1 MEEENKIENI
11 ETIDPGMIHFS
22 LSLSYLMFL
31 FAVVAGIIV
40 DLIIPIK
47 INSNQSFIY
56 IGFVLIV
63 LSSIL
68 VYWAQFTSRRPKNY
82 QVRERTIAD
91 FMRGPYKYT
100 RTPTHFGIFIMTLG
114 LGLILVSP
122 FSVLFTFLAHVIS
135 KVVFIKKEEELLE
148 KRYGQVFLEY
158 KRHVKNWL

>member
-1 MEEENKIENI
+1 MENENKIENN
-11 ETIDPGMIHFS
+11 ETINPGMIHFS

-40 DLIIPIK
+40 DLVIPIN
-47 INSNQSFIY
+47 INPNQYFVY
-56 IGFVLIV
+56 IGFGLIV

-91 FMRGPYKYT
+91 FMRGPYRYT

-122 FSVLFTFLAHVIS
+122 FSILFTFLAHFIS
-135 KVVFIKKEEELLE
+135 KVFFIKKEECLLE
-148 KRYGQVFLEY
+148 KRYGQVFLDY
-158 KRHVKNWL
+158 KKQVKNWL